1 MKKLQR
7 GRNKNGA
14 GRYHG
19 RFYGLSEKL
28 TTIAFACAAAV
39 VILIALYRSLPE
51 TAMADK
57 TAEVSGENMMAAD
70 GGTVGT
76 VEISEAAVAEEP
88 AKIFRAETDVEM
100 AMESGNQ
107 TSRSETER
115 MNSEEIKR
123 VALTFDDGPH
133 PVCTPKLLDGLKER
147 GVSVT
152 FFVIGKNIPGNE
164 DIIRRMDEEGHLI
177 GNHTYDHVKISDLSV
192 EAACEQVEKTSA
204 LIYEI
209 TGKNTEYVRPPFG
222 SWSKDL
228 ECSFEMFPVLWDVD
242 PLDWTTKNTGDVVRR
257 VLEAVEPDDIILLH
271 DCYESS
277 VDAALQIV
285 DALTEQGYVFV
296 TVDELI
302 LE

>member
-39 VILIALYRSLPE
+39 VILITLYRSLPE

-57 TAEVSGENMMAAD
+57 TAEVSGENMTTAD
-70 GGTVGT
+70 GGTA
-76 VEISEAAVAEEP
+76 EISETAVAEE
-88 AKIFRAETDVEM
+88 AAGISGAETDVEM
-100 AMESGNQ
+100 AMENENQ
-107 TSRSETER
+107 MSRSETEIL
-115 MNSEEIKR
+115 NSEESKR

-204 LIYEI
+204 LIHEI

-222 SWSKDL
+222 SWCKDL

-242 PLDWTTKNTGDVVRR
+242 PLDWTTKNTGDVVRK